1 MFNGIEFGVFY
12 IKNNIRHSFSFNLSI
27 FYYLTS
33 SLKADTE
40 IFTHI
45 LSNLKNTCY
54 GSEKARRA
62 DLEKGK
68 SRWLFMGLIVT
79 LSFMFVSFEWT
90 ERNVTY
96 AISDLVSDPDFFEEL
111 VPVTYNQDKP
121 LPPPPPPAAVNPEE
135 LNIVDNNSTET
146 ETDIAA
152 SDPTDAPVIIPTPIE
167 VPEEVVDENVEFVVV
182 EEMPVFRNGNAD
194 LMRYLSENIK
204 YPTVSAEQGVQGR
217 VVVQFVVGV
226 HGEILNPVV
235 VKSVDPY
242 LDKEAIRVIS
252 SMPKWKPGK
261 QRGKAVRVKY
271 TVPVVF
277 RLQS

>member
-1 MFNGIEFGVFY
+1 MEV
-12 IKNNIRHSFSFNLSI
+12 KK
-27 FYYLTS
+27 T
-33 SLKADTE
+33 
-40 IFTHI
+40 
-45 LSNLKNTCY
+45 
-54 GSEKARRA
+54 RRA

-96 AISDLVSDPDFFEEL
+96 TISDLVSDPDFFEEL
-111 VPVTYNQDKP
+111 VPVTYKQD
-121 LPPPPPPAAVNPEE
+121 E
-135 LNIVDNNSTET
+135 LNIVDDNSTEI
-146 ETDIAA
+146 EGDIAA
-152 SDPTDAPVIIPTPIE
+152 SDPTDAPVIIPIPVE

-182 EEMPVFRNGNAD
+182 EEMPMFRDGTAD
-194 LMRYLSENIK
+194 LMKYLSENIK
-204 YPTVSAEQGVQGR
+204 YPTVSAEQGVQGK
-217 VVVQFVVGV
+217 VVVQFIVGV

-277 RLQS
+277 RLQN

>member
-1 MFNGIEFGVFY
+1 MEV
-12 IKNNIRHSFSFNLSI
+12 K
-27 FYYLTS
+27 
-33 SLKADTE
+33 
-40 IFTHI
+40 
-45 LSNLKNTCY
+45 
-54 GSEKARRA
+54 KARRA

-217 VVVQFVVGV
+217 VVV
-226 HGEILNPVV
+226 
-235 VKSVDPY
+235 KSVDPY

>member
-1 MFNGIEFGVFY
+1 MEV
-12 IKNNIRHSFSFNLSI
+12 KK
-27 FYYLTS
+27 T
-33 SLKADTE
+33 
-40 IFTHI
+40 
-45 LSNLKNTCY
+45 
-54 GSEKARRA
+54 RRA
-62 DLEKGK
+62 NLEKGK
-68 SRWLFMGLIVT
+68 SRWLFMGFIVA

-96 AISDLVSDPDFFEEL
+96 AISDLVNDPDFFEDL

-135 LNIVDNNSTET
+135 LKIVDDKSTER
-146 ETDIAA
+146 ESDIAA

-167 VPEEVVDENVEFVVV
+167 VPEETVEEETEFIIV
-182 EEMPVFRNGNAD
+182 EEMPMFGSGTTD
-194 LMRYLSENIK
+194 LMKYLSANIK
-204 YPTVSAEQGVQGR
+204 YPTVSAEQGVQGK
-217 VVVQFVVGV
+217 VVVQFVVGT

-252 SMPKWKPGK
+252 TMPKWKPGK

-277 RLQS
+277 KLQN

>member
-1 MFNGIEFGVFY
+1 MEV
-12 IKNNIRHSFSFNLSI
+12 K
-27 FYYLTS
+27 
-33 SLKADTE
+33 
-40 IFTHI
+40 
-45 LSNLKNTCY
+45 
-54 GSEKARRA
+54 KARRA

-68 SRWLFMGLIVT
+68 SRWLFMGFIVT

-277 RLQS
+277 RLQN

>member
-1 MFNGIEFGVFY
+1 MEV
-12 IKNNIRHSFSFNLSI
+12 K
-27 FYYLTS
+27 
-33 SLKADTE
+33 
-40 IFTHI
+40 
-45 LSNLKNTCY
+45 
-54 GSEKARRA
+54 KARRA

-194 LMRYLSENIK
+194 LMRYLSGKK
-204 YPTVSAEQGVQGR
+204 YILFFHIMHLGR
-217 VVVQFVVGV
+217 YLFMFGCIHMVFKKSNWFLIQLLFLFAPAS
-226 HGEILNPVV
+226 IL
-235 VKSVDPY
+235 Y
-242 LDKEAIRVIS
+242 
-252 SMPKWKPGK
+252 
-261 QRGKAVRVKY
+261 
-271 TVPVVF
+271 
-277 RLQS
+277 RLNALNSLCASRF

>member
-1 MFNGIEFGVFY
+1 MEV
-12 IKNNIRHSFSFNLSI
+12 KK
-27 FYYLTS
+27 T
-33 SLKADTE
+33 
-40 IFTHI
+40 
-45 LSNLKNTCY
+45 
-54 GSEKARRA
+54 RRA

-68 SRWLFMGLIVT
+68 SRWLFMGLMVA

-96 AISDLVSDPDFFEEL
+96 AISDLVNDPDFFEDL
-111 VPVTYNQDKP
+111 VPVTYNQEKP
-121 LPPPPPPAAVNPEE
+121 LPPPPPPVAINPEE
-135 LNIVDNNSTET
+135 LTIVDDKSTER
-146 ETDIAA
+146 EGDIAA

-167 VPEEVVDENVEFVVV
+167 VPEETVEEETEFIIV
-182 EEMPVFRNGNAD
+182 EEMPMFGSGTAD
-194 LMRYLSENIK
+194 LMKYLSANIK
-204 YPTVSAEQGVQGR
+204 YPTVSAEQGVQGK
-217 VVVQFVVGV
+217 VVVQFVVGT

-252 SMPKWKPGK
+252 TMPKWKPGK

-277 RLQS
+277 KLQN

>member
-1 MFNGIEFGVFY
+1 MEV
-12 IKNNIRHSFSFNLSI
+12 K
-27 FYYLTS
+27 
-33 SLKADTE
+33 
-40 IFTHI
+40 
-45 LSNLKNTCY
+45 
-54 GSEKARRA
+54 KARRA

-121 LPPPPPPAAVNPEE
+121 LPPPPAAVNPEE
-135 LNIVDNNSTET
+135 LNIVDNNSMET

-252 SMPKWKPGK
+252 STFSSTTSSGTSIGVTTAGRTFHRSRTYVLLQWDVYPAIVGRSSI
-261 QRGKAVRVKY
+261 QYRKA
-271 TVPVVF
+271 
-277 RLQS
+277 

>member
-1 MFNGIEFGVFY
+1 MEV
-12 IKNNIRHSFSFNLSI
+12 K
-27 FYYLTS
+27 
-33 SLKADTE
+33 
-40 IFTHI
+40 
-45 LSNLKNTCY
+45 
-54 GSEKARRA
+54 KARRA

-121 LPPPPPPAAVNPEE
+121 LPPPPAAVNPEE
-135 LNIVDNNSTET
+135 LNIVDNNSMET

-252 SMPKWKPGK
+252 SHAKMEARQAKRKSSEGEIHCSCS
-261 QRGKAVRVKY
+261 
-271 TVPVVF
+271 
-277 RLQS
+277 LQTAKLRFN

>member
-1 MFNGIEFGVFY
+1 MEV
-12 IKNNIRHSFSFNLSI
+12 K
-27 FYYLTS
+27 
-33 SLKADTE
+33 
-40 IFTHI
+40 
-45 LSNLKNTCY
+45 
-54 GSEKARRA
+54 KARRA

-226 HGEILNPVV
+226 HGEDPESGSGEECGSVSGQGSNPRDQFHAKMEARQAKR
-235 VKSVDPY
+235 KSS
-242 LDKEAIRVIS
+242 EGEIHCS
-252 SMPKWKPGK
+252 CS
-261 QRGKAVRVKY
+261 
-271 TVPVVF
+271 
-277 RLQS
+277 LQTAKLRFN

>member
-1 MFNGIEFGVFY
+1 MEV
-12 IKNNIRHSFSFNLSI
+12 K
-27 FYYLTS
+27 
-33 SLKADTE
+33 
-40 IFTHI
+40 
-45 LSNLKNTCY
+45 
-54 GSEKARRA
+54 KARRA

-121 LPPPPPPAAVNPEE
+121 LPPPPAAVNPEE
-135 LNIVDNNSTET
+135 LNIVDNNSMET

-217 VVVQFVVGV
+217 VVV
-226 HGEILNPVV
+226 
-235 VKSVDPY
+235 
-242 LDKEAIRVIS
+242 
-252 SMPKWKPGK
+252 
-261 QRGKAVRVKY
+261 
-271 TVPVVF
+271 
-277 RLQS
+277 

>member
-1 MFNGIEFGVFY
+1 MEV
-12 IKNNIRHSFSFNLSI
+12 KK
-27 FYYLTS
+27 T
-33 SLKADTE
+33 
-40 IFTHI
+40 
-45 LSNLKNTCY
+45 
-54 GSEKARRA
+54 RRA

-96 AISDLVSDPDFFEEL
+96 TISDLVSDPDFFEEL

-121 LPPPPPPAAVNPEE
+121 LPPPPPPVAVNPDE
-135 LNIVDNNSTET
+135 LNIVDDNSTEI
-146 ETDIAA
+146 EGDIAA
-152 SDPTDAPVIIPTPIE
+152 SDPTDAPVIIPIPVE

-182 EEMPVFRNGNAD
+182 EEMPMFRDGTAD
-194 LMRYLSENIK
+194 LMKYLSENIK
-204 YPTVSAEQGVQGR
+204 YPTVSAEQGVQGK

-271 TVPVVF
+271 TV
-277 RLQS
+277 L

>member
-1 MFNGIEFGVFY
+1 MEV
-12 IKNNIRHSFSFNLSI
+12 KK
-27 FYYLTS
+27 T
-33 SLKADTE
+33 
-40 IFTHI
+40 
-45 LSNLKNTCY
+45 
-54 GSEKARRA
+54 RRA

-96 AISDLVSDPDFFEEL
+96 TISDLVSDPDFFEEL

-121 LPPPPPPAAVNPEE
+121 LLPPPPPAAVNPEE
-135 LNIVDNNSTET
+135 LNIVDNQSTET

-152 SDPTDAPVIIPTPIE
+152 SDPTDAPVIIP
-167 VPEEVVDENVEFVVV
+167 EEVVDENVEFVVV
-182 EEMPVFRNGNAD
+182 EEMPMFRDGTAD
-194 LMRYLSENIK
+194 LMKYLSENIK
-204 YPTVSAEQGVQGR
+204 YPTVSAEQGVQGK
-217 VVVQFVVGV
+217 VVVQFIVGV

-277 RLQS
+277 RLQN

>member
-1 MFNGIEFGVFY
+1 MEV
-12 IKNNIRHSFSFNLSI
+12 K
-27 FYYLTS
+27 
-33 SLKADTE
+33 
-40 IFTHI
+40 
-45 LSNLKNTCY
+45 
-54 GSEKARRA
+54 KARRA

-217 VVVQFVVGV
+217 DR
-226 HGEILNPVV
+226 EISVIDKRCTNPRCITAREE
-235 VKSVDPY
+235 Y
-242 LDKEAIRVIS
+242 LPNRSYLKLGMQMCDYCDKRID
-252 SMPKWKPGK
+252 
-261 QRGKAVRVKY
+261 
-271 TVPVVF
+271 
-277 RLQS
+277 

>member
-1 MFNGIEFGVFY
+1 MEV
-12 IKNNIRHSFSFNLSI
+12 KK
-27 FYYLTS
+27 T
-33 SLKADTE
+33 
-40 IFTHI
+40 
-45 LSNLKNTCY
+45 
-54 GSEKARRA
+54 RRA

-68 SRWLFMGLIVT
+68 SRWLFMGLMVA

-96 AISDLVSDPDFFEEL
+96 AISDLVNDPDFFEDL

-135 LNIVDNNSTET
+135 LKIVDDKSTER
-146 ETDIAA
+146 ESDIAA
-152 SDPTDAPVIIPTPIE
+152 SDPTDAPVIIPIPVE
-167 VPEEVVDENVEFVVV
+167 VPEETVEEETEFMIV
-182 EEMPVFRNGNAD
+182 EEMPMFGSGTAD
-194 LMRYLSENIK
+194 LMKYLSANIK
-204 YPTVSAEQGVQGR
+204 YPTVSAEQGVQGK
-217 VVVQFVVGV
+217 VVVQFVVGT

-252 SMPKWKPGK
+252 TMPKWKPGK

-277 RLQS
+277 KLQN

>member
-1 MFNGIEFGVFY
+1 MEV
-12 IKNNIRHSFSFNLSI
+12 K
-27 FYYLTS
+27 
-33 SLKADTE
+33 
-40 IFTHI
+40 
-45 LSNLKNTCY
+45 
-54 GSEKARRA
+54 KARRA

-167 VPEEVVDENVEFVVV
+167 VPEEVV
-182 EEMPVFRNGNAD
+182 
-194 LMRYLSENIK
+194 
-204 YPTVSAEQGVQGR
+204 
-217 VVVQFVVGV
+217 
-226 HGEILNPVV
+226 

>member
-1 MFNGIEFGVFY
+1 MEV
-12 IKNNIRHSFSFNLSI
+12 K
-27 FYYLTS
+27 
-33 SLKADTE
+33 
-40 IFTHI
+40 
-45 LSNLKNTCY
+45 
-54 GSEKARRA
+54 KARRA

-96 AISDLVSDPDFFEEL
+96 AISER
-111 VPVTYNQDKP
+111 
-121 LPPPPPPAAVNPEE
+121 PPPAAVNPEE